1 MRKIALYLLASIII
15 LGSVQCS
22 DNSEKIPNNLEIQDF
37 VWRGLNAV
45 YFWKSQIPNLDEFKY
60 KNQHELNKFLEA
72 SGTPENL
79 FESLIYDRQ
88 NTDKWSVI
96 FDDYIRLENVL
107 NGISLHNGMEFG
119 LVHVTNNNTDI
130 FGYVRYVLPNSDAEI
145 KGVKRGMIFNSVNG
159 TPLTIN
165 NYRSLLFS
173 SATSYSIELATYNT
187 DGTVTPLLNATTNL
201 PESISLA
208 KTELQEN
215 PIYLSNVITQGSHKI
230 GYLMYNGF
238 YISFNGELNNVIG
251 NLKSQGITE
260 LVLDLRY
267 NGGGSVLTSS
277 YLASMITGQFTGEL
291 YTQEHWN
298 EPMQKQFEANNPSAL
313 ITNFADVMSDDT
325 SINHLKLDKLYVIT
339 THSTASASELVIN
352 SLKPYI
358 TVKTIGTKTVG
369 KYVASITV
377 YDSQNLGRQGANPSH
392 TYAMQPIVLEELN
405 KLGENDKDGF
415 DPTVPQPEDYGNLGV
430 LGSADEPLLKTT
442 IDLIVSGGKFRS
454 KAHLPSSLE
463 KPFTGLKEMQ
473 LKHTMTVDKNL
484 IIKPNF

>member
-1 MRKIALYLLASIII
+1 M
-15 LGSVQCS
+15 
-22 DNSEKIPNNLEIQDF
+22 
-37 VWRGLNAV
+37 
-45 YFWKSQIPNLDEFKY
+45 
-60 KNQHELNKFLEA
+60 
-72 SGTPENL
+72 
-79 FESLIYDRQ
+79 
-88 NTDKWSVI
+88 
-96 FDDYIRLENVL
+96 
-107 NGISLHNGMEFG
+107 
-119 LVHVTNNNTDI
+119 
-130 FGYVRYVLPNSDAEI
+130 
-145 KGVKRGMIFNSVNG
+145 
-159 TPLTIN
+159 
-165 NYRSLLFS
+165 
-173 SATSYSIELATYNT
+173 
-187 DGTVTPLLNATTNL
+187 
-201 PESISLA
+201 
-208 KTELQEN
+208 QEN

-238 YISFNGELNNVIG
+238 YRSFNGELNNAIG

-430 LGSADEPLLKTT
+430 LGAADEPLLKTT

-473 LKHTMTVDKNL
+473 LKHTMVVDKNL
-484 IIKPNF
+484 TIKPNF